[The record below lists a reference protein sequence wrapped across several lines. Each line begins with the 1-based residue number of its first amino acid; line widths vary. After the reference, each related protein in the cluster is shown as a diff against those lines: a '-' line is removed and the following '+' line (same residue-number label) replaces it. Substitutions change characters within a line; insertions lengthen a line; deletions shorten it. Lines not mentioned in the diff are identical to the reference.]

1 MKSRYIILVITSC
14 LMVSQASADSQ
25 TFQFGN
31 PAFNGGPD
39 YSAHILQME
48 GTEYQRNKI
57 KEDQDRA
64 DEEAKQQEIENSLTN
79 KFLENVYSRI
89 YATLSKQLV
98 DAMFAEGAADEG
110 TITLE
115 GTTVQYWKSEDQ
127 IRMVITDMD
136 GNVTE
141 VVIPIGS
148 FGF

>member
-1 MKSRYIILVITSC
+1 MKYRYIILTFASC
-14 LMVSQASADSQ
+14 LAASQAAADGQ
-25 TFQFGN
+25 QFQFAN
-31 PAFNGGPD
+31 PSFNGGPD
-39 YSAHILQME
+39 YSAHVMQME
-48 GTEYQRNKI
+48 STEYQRKKL
-57 KEDQDRA
+57 KEDQARA
-64 DEEAKQQEIENSLTN
+64 DEEAKKQEIENSLTN